1 MSALGNEGQRRP
13 EGGAEAPAWGAGG
26 RCPACGRADRGGL
39 GA

>member
-1 MSALGNEGQRRP
+1 MSTPMNEGQRRP

-26 RCPACGRADRGGL
+26 RCPAFGRTDRGGL